1 MNCCNSFQIHSFTI
15 SKLMSFFIRK
25 AAQDAFWPPVLS
37 TASVQLVLSNFG
49 DITRHTNERW
59 MAVHLLRS
67 LTPMIFQQSLADT
80 LQIRTID

>member
-1 MNCCNSFQIHSFTI
+1 MLTVKHFLF
-15 SKLMSFFIRK
+15 FFIRK

-49 DITRHTNERW
+49 DITRHTKERL
-59 MAVHLLRS
+59 MAAHLLRS